1 MIEISH
7 ETRKRIKAQ
16 FPREDWR
23 RVSEHLLIECG
34 DNLPLVDSTYGE
46 LAERIR
52 CAVVKLSAGNYEKL
66 VQETAGAAKD
76 WRDTLVTAGFGD
88 DTKAHLSWL
97 PDDDND
103 T

>member
-7 ETRKRIKAQ
+7 ATRKRIEAQ
-16 FPREDWR
+16 FPKEDWQ
-23 RVSEHLLIECG
+23 RVSEHLLKECG
-34 DNLPLVDSTYGE
+34 DNLPLVDSTYDA

-52 CAVVKLSAGNYEKL
+52 CAIVKLSAGNYEKL
-66 VQETAGAAKD
+66 VQEAAGAAKD
-76 WRDTLVTAGFGD
+76 WRDTLVVAGFAD

-97 PDDDND
+97 PDDDHD